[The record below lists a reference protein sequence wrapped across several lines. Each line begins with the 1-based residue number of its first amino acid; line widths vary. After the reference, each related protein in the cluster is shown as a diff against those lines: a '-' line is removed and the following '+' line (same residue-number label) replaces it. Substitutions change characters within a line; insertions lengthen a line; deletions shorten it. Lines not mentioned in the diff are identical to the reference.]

1 MRQKPFFSLR
11 RARLFAAINGAES
24 HLWDEA
30 KGCFRD
36 NPTSHVLPQDG
47 NAIAIW
53 FKATTPV
60 RKRPFLPTFYAQRII
75 LSRQARDK
83 HRENSQ
89 KRQKETV
96 FSQARRVS
104 ISSYLKSNWGK
115 FGSSSP
121 EWGGDIGTFP
131 VCRHHHVS
139 ICLLISSSYCL
150 SADVIIIIVCLL
162 MSSLSLSADA
172 AIIIIV
178 CLCVWLQGSMEV
190 NAHASMGD
198 ATHTQ
203 RAIELIKLQ
212 WGCALL
218 LVLLLSLLFLL
229 SGLRACFHLRVLA
242 CCVAFF
248 FLSRPSSA

>member
-1 MRQKPFFSLR
+1 
-11 RARLFAAINGAES
+11 
-24 HLWDEA
+24 
-30 KGCFRD
+30 
-36 NPTSHVLPQDG
+36 
-47 NAIAIW
+47 
-53 FKATTPV
+53 
-60 RKRPFLPTFYAQRII
+60 
-75 LSRQARDK
+75 
-83 HRENSQ
+83 
-89 KRQKETV
+89 
-96 FSQARRVS
+96 
-104 ISSYLKSNWGK
+104 
-115 FGSSSP
+115 
-121 EWGGDIGTFP
+121 
-131 VCRHHHVS
+131 
-139 ICLLISSSYCL
+139 
-150 SADVIIIIVCLL
+150 

-172 AIIIIV
+172 AIIITV